1 MATEDT
7 KKYSKIKTVK
17 DDMDLKGYRLVK
29 GVQMKGKTPGEKN
42 EDSNGL

>member
-17 DDMDLKGYRLVK
+17 DDMNLKGYRLAK
-29 GVQMKGKTPGEKN
+29 GVRNKGKTPE
-42 EDSNGL
+42 E